1 MISLGKDAR
10 RGRCDKI
17 LMAYDV
23 NVLEGRNLID
33 VFKPPVNDAYH
44 HVFSPHADVV
54 KPLPL
59 EDGDL
64 FGGLSVEVTAD
75 TVAFFK
81 MLMILGL
88 DGRRRNAVR
97 RLPHPA
103 A

>member
-1 MISLGKDAR
+1 
-10 RGRCDKI
+10 
-17 LMAYDV
+17 MANDV
-23 NVLEGRNLID
+23 NVLEGRNLVD
-33 VFKPPVNDAYH
+33 VLKPSVNDAYH

-59 EDGDL
+59 VDGNL